1 MPLATS
7 EKHITHRSE
16 QRQRAAFEGDPLSSS
31 CYQCDTTMAS
41 GAASGLDYSC
51 IALGL
56 WYRHHLGDEL
66 AGLVKRE
73 QTEQAETSVI
83 VPTLSFEQKR
93 VPSLIKQGGQ
103 SSRLSCECDWGQSA
117 PRDRS
122 DVVDVLHCR
131 REVAGINVRFR
142 SEQHELLVTDD
153 GRGRARRRVD
163 DEMVVRRKVQI
174 LGRRHRRVRRDLSR
188 VAVIN

>member
-7 EKHITHRSE
+7 EKHIAHRSD

-31 CYQCDTTMAS
+31 CYHCDTTMAS

-51 IALGL
+51 IALRL
-56 WYRHHLGDEL
+56 RYRHNLGNEL

-73 QTEQAETSVI
+73 QTQQPETSVI

-93 VPSLIKQGGQ
+93 VTSLVKQGGY
-103 SSRLSCECDWGQSA
+103 SSRLRCECNGRQSS

-131 REVAGINVRFR
+131 REVAGKNIRFR
-142 SEQHELLVTDD
+142 SEQHELLVADD
-153 GRGRARRRVD
+153 RRGRARRRVD
-163 DEMVVRRKVQI
+163 DEMVVRRKVQV
-174 LGRRHRRVRRDLSR
+174 LGRCHRRVSGDL
-188 VAVIN
+188 